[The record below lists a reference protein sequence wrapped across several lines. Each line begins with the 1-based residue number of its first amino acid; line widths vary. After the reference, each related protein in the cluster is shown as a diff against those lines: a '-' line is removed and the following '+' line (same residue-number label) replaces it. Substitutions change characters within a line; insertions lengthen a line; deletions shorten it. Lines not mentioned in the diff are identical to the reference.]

1 MMVMFESE
9 RHDVLWEMWIS
20 NPFKEESFEEFK
32 SRALTEIAENSQ
44 SKAQREADAI
54 KGMTD
59 AMALLGG
66 DFVGN

>member
-1 MMVMFESE
+1 MVMFESE
-9 RHDVLWEMWIS
+9 RHDVLWEMWVS

-32 SRALTEIAENSQ
+32 SRALEEILENSQ
-44 SKAQREADAI
+44 SKAQKEATAV

-59 AMALLGG
+59 ALALLGG

>member
-1 MMVMFESE
+1 MVMFESE
-9 RHDVLWEMWIS
+9 RHDVLWEMWVS

-32 SRALTEIAENSQ
+32 SGALEEILENSQ
-44 SKAQREADAI
+44 SKAQKEATAV

-59 AMALLGG
+59 ALALLGG